1 MMGQDR
7 VAPLL
12 LLINIRKQRKKRGE
26 EKRKKE

>member
-12 LLINIRKQRKKRGE
+12 LLINIGKQRKKRGE